1 MTTLIAKDLRLA
13 YDAFV
18 RWGAVLIAIVIP
30 VLFGP
35 LVAPGFFGAPTAA
48 ESMAFFGE
56 LLGSTCGITAAWVAV
71 AVMTGDR
78 RHHGDVLG
86 WVMPASRQRQLGAKA
101 AAIAGGCAIPI
112 VVATLCR
119 VDGTILDALALIGSA
134 ISGAGFGMGVAANA
148 RRTFEGVAYAGLLA
162 LACYVASFTGAI
174 GVASAASGDA
184 MSLSD
189 PRFGELVGSAA
200 SRAMP
205 LAASLAGI
213 YGAATFAIP
222 KLRRRWLLA
231 YAMLLLFAALA
242 GAIVAF
248 ASLASM
254 AIGSF
259 SGVGR

>member
-1 MTTLIAKDLRLA
+1 MTALIAKDLRLA

-18 RWGAVLIAIVIP
+18 RWSAVLIAIVIP
-30 VLFGP
+30 VLVGP
-35 LVAPGFFGAPTAA
+35 LVAPGLFGAPTAS

-86 WVMPASRQRQLGAKA
+86 WVMPASRERQLGAKVS
-101 AAIAGGCAIPI
+101 AIAGGCAIPI
-112 VVATLCR
+112 VLATLCR
-119 VDGTILDALALIGSA
+119 VDGTILDALALMGSA
-134 ISGAGFGMGVAANA
+134 IAGAGFGMGVAPNA

-162 LACYVASFTGAI
+162 LACFVASFTGAI
-174 GVASAASGDA
+174 GVAWATSGDA
-184 MSLSD
+184 LSLSD
-189 PRFGELVGSAA
+189 SRFGELIWSAA

-205 LAASLAGI
+205 LAGSLAGL
-213 YGAATFAIP
+213 YGAATFATP
-222 KLRRRWLLA
+222 RLGRRWLLSFA
-231 YAMLLLFAALA
+231 LLLLFAALA